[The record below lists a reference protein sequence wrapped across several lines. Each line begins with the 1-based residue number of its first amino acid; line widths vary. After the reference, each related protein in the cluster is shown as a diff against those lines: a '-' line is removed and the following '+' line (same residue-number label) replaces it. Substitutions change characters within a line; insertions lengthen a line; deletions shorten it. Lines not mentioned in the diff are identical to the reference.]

1 MNKKKLGRGLGEL
14 LGDDYQDTGK
24 VLDLSVDRIVPNPWQ
39 PRQDFDESS
48 LSSLSASIKKDGL
61 IQPVAVRQKKGSSSY
76 ELVTGER
83 RWRAAKMAGL
93 DTIPAIVLDYDDR
106 GMAEMALVENLQRK
120 DLNPVEEGMAYRK
133 LMDTYGLTQ
142 EEVSEKVGR
151 SRPYIANMLRLLD
164 LPEEVQDF
172 LSSGKL
178 TAGQARPLLGL
189 GSDAEK
195 ISLARRIVKE
205 GLSARQVEEL
215 ARAGKPKKAKEKEK
229 DPISEYLKAI
239 EEKMG
244 LSVGTKVRIRVGK
257 GKNAHRGTISISF
270 KNDEEFQRIA
280 GLLDSQGK

>member
-24 VLDLSVDRIVPNPWQ
+24 VLDLSVDRIVSNPWQ

-93 DTIPAIVLDYDDR
+93 VTIPAIVLDYDDR

-164 LPEEVQDF
+164 LPEEVQDL
-172 LSSGKL
+172 LSSEKL

-205 GLSARQVEEL
+205 GLSARQMEEL
-215 ARAGKPKKAKEKEK
+215 ARAGKPKKTKEK

>member
-24 VLDLSVDRIVPNPWQ
+24 VLDLSVDRIVSNPWQ

-93 DTIPAIVLDYDDR
+93 VTIPAIVLDYDDR

-164 LPEEVQDF
+164 LPEEVQDL
-172 LSSGKL
+172 LSSEKL

-205 GLSARQVEEL
+205 GLSARQVGEL
-215 ARAGKPKKAKEKEK
+215 ARAGKPKKTKEK

>member
-1 MNKKKLGRGLGEL
+1 MNTPTDIQIIHDGAG
-14 LGDDYQDTGK
+14 
-24 VLDLSVDRIVPNPWQ
+24 NPAFVVMPYAQWLKQ
-39 PRQDFDESS
+39 T
-48 LSSLSASIKKDGL
+48 SITAGL
-61 IQPVAVRQKKGSSSY
+61 IPNEVVGAVIEGGKTTARA
-76 ELVTGER
+76 
-83 RWRAAKMAGL
+83 WREYL
-93 DTIPAIVLDYDDR
+93 
-106 GMAEMALVENLQRK
+106 
-120 DLNPVEEGMAYRK
+120 
-133 LMDTYGLTQ
+133 GLTQ

-164 LPEEVQDF
+164 LPEEVQDL
-172 LSSGKL
+172 LSSEKL

-215 ARAGKPKKAKEKEK
+215 ARAGKPKKTKEK

>member
-93 DTIPAIVLDYDDR
+93 VTIPAIVLDYDDR

-164 LPEEVQDF
+164 LPEEVQDLLF
-172 LSSGKL
+172 SEKL

-215 ARAGKPKKAKEKEK
+215 ARAGKPKKTKEK

-280 GLLDSQGK
+280 ELLDSQGK

>member
-24 VLDLSVDRIVPNPWQ
+24 VLDLSVDRIVSNPWQ

-93 DTIPAIVLDYDDR
+93 VTIPAIVLDYDDR

-164 LPEEVQDF
+164 LPEEVQDL
-172 LSSGKL
+172 LSSEKL

-215 ARAGKPKKAKEKEK
+215 ARAGKPKKKKEK

>member
-24 VLDLSVDRIVPNPWQ
+24 VLGLSVDRIVSNPWQ

-93 DTIPAIVLDYDDR
+93 VTIPAIVLDYDDR

-164 LPEEVQDF
+164 LPEEVQDL
-172 LSSGKL
+172 LSSEKL

-215 ARAGKPKKAKEKEK
+215 ARAGKPKKTKEK

>member
-24 VLDLSVDRIVPNPWQ
+24 VLDLSVDRIVSNPWQ

-93 DTIPAIVLDYDDR
+93 VTIPAIVLDYDDR

-133 LMDTYGLTQ
+133 LIDTYGLTQ

-164 LPEEVQDF
+164 LPEEVQDL
-172 LSSGKL
+172 LSSEKL

-215 ARAGKPKKAKEKEK
+215 ARAGKPKKTKEK

>member
-24 VLDLSVDRIVPNPWQ
+24 VLDLSVDRIVSNPWQ

-93 DTIPAIVLDYDDR
+93 VTIPAIVLDYDDR

-164 LPEEVQDF
+164 LPEEVQDL
-172 LSSGKL
+172 LSSEKL

-215 ARAGKPKKAKEKEK
+215 ARAGKPKKTKEK

>member
-24 VLDLSVDRIVPNPWQ
+24 VLDLSVDRIVSNPWQ

-93 DTIPAIVLDYDDR
+93 VTIPAIVLDYDDR

-142 EEVSEKVGR
+142 EEVSEEVGR

-164 LPEEVQDF
+164 LPEEVQDL
-172 LSSGKL
+172 LSSEKL

-215 ARAGKPKKAKEKEK
+215 ARAGKPKKTKEK

>member
-24 VLDLSVDRIVPNPWQ
+24 VLDLSVDRIVSNPWQ

-93 DTIPAIVLDYDDR
+93 VTIPAIVLDYDNR

-164 LPEEVQDF
+164 LPEEVQDL
-172 LSSGKL
+172 LSSEKL

-215 ARAGKPKKAKEKEK
+215 ARAGKPKKTKEK

>member
-1 MNKKKLGRGLGEL
+1 
-14 LGDDYQDTGK
+14 
-24 VLDLSVDRIVPNPWQ
+24 
-39 PRQDFDESS
+39 
-48 LSSLSASIKKDGL
+48 
-61 IQPVAVRQKKGSSSY
+61 
-76 ELVTGER
+76 
-83 RWRAAKMAGL
+83 MAGL
-93 DTIPAIVLDYDDR
+93 VTIPAIVLDYDDR

-164 LPEEVQDF
+164 LPEEVQDL
-172 LSSGKL
+172 LSSEKL

-280 GLLDSQGK
+280 ELLDSQGK

>member
-24 VLDLSVDRIVPNPWQ
+24 VLDLSVDRIVSNPWQ

-93 DTIPAIVLDYDDR
+93 VTIPAIVLDYDDR

-164 LPEEVQDF
+164 LPEEVQDL
-172 LSSGKL
+172 LSSEKL

-215 ARAGKPKKAKEKEK
+215 ARAGKPKKTKEK

-244 LSVGTKVRIRVGK
+244 LSVGTKVRICVGK

>member
-1 MNKKKLGRGLGEL
+1 MGRGLGEL

-24 VLDLSVDRIVPNPWQ
+24 VLDLSVDRIVSNPWQ

-93 DTIPAIVLDYDDR
+93 VTIPAIVLDYDDR

-142 EEVSEKVGR
+142 EEVSEK
-151 SRPYIANMLRLLD
+151 
-164 LPEEVQDF
+164 
-172 LSSGKL
+172 
-178 TAGQARPLLGL
+178 
-189 GSDAEK
+189 
-195 ISLARRIVKE
+195 
-205 GLSARQVEEL
+205 
-215 ARAGKPKKAKEKEK
+215 
-229 DPISEYLKAI
+229 
-239 EEKMG
+239 
-244 LSVGTKVRIRVGK
+244 
-257 GKNAHRGTISISF
+257 
-270 KNDEEFQRIA
+270 
-280 GLLDSQGK
+280 

>member
-24 VLDLSVDRIVPNPWQ
+24 VLDLSVDRIVSNPWR

-93 DTIPAIVLDYDDR
+93 VTIPAIVLDYDDR

-151 SRPYIANMLRLLD
+151 SRPYIATMLRLLD
-164 LPEEVQDF
+164 LPEEVQDL
-172 LSSGKL
+172 LSSEKL

-215 ARAGKPKKAKEKEK
+215 ARAGKPKKTKEK

>member
-24 VLDLSVDRIVPNPWQ
+24 VLDLSVDRIVSNPWQ

-61 IQPVAVRQKKGSSSY
+61 IQPVVVRQKKGSSSY

-93 DTIPAIVLDYDDR
+93 VTIPAIVLDYDDR

-164 LPEEVQDF
+164 LPEEVQDL
-172 LSSGKL
+172 LSSEKL

-215 ARAGKPKKAKEKEK
+215 ARAGKPKKTKEK

>member
-1 MNKKKLGRGLGEL
+1 MGRGLGEL

-24 VLDLSVDRIVPNPWQ
+24 VLDLSVDRIVSNPWQ

-93 DTIPAIVLDYDDR
+93 VTIPAIVLDYDDR

-164 LPEEVQDF
+164 LPEEVQDL
-172 LSSGKL
+172 LSSEKL

-215 ARAGKPKKAKEKEK
+215 ARAGKPKKTKEK

>member
-24 VLDLSVDRIVPNPWQ
+24 VLDLSVDRIVSNPWQ

-93 DTIPAIVLDYDDR
+93 VTIPAIVLDYDDR
-106 GMAEMALVENLQRK
+106 GMVEMALVENLQRK

-164 LPEEVQDF
+164 LPEEVQDL
-172 LSSGKL
+172 LSSEKL

-215 ARAGKPKKAKEKEK
+215 ARAGKPKKTKEK

>member
-1 MNKKKLGRGLGEL
+1 VNKKKLGRGLGEL

-24 VLDLSVDRIVPNPWQ
+24 VLNLSVDRIVPNPWQ
-39 PRQDFDESS
+39 PRQDFDEES
-48 LSSLSASIKKDGL
+48 LASLSASIKKDGL
-61 IQPVAVRQKKGSSSY
+61 IQPVAVRDKGHSSY
-76 ELVTGER
+76 ELITGER

-93 DTIPAIVLDYDDR
+93 ATIPAIVLDYDDR

-151 SRPYIANMLRLLD
+151 SRPYIANMIRLLE
-164 LPEEVQDF
+164 LPEEVRNL
-172 LSSGKL
+172 LSAGKL
-178 TAGQARPLLGL
+178 TAGQARPLLSL

-195 ISLARRIVKE
+195 VSLARRIVSE
-205 GLSARQVEEL
+205 GLSARRVEEL
-215 ARAGKPKKAKEKEK
+215 VRAGKPKKVEKK
-229 DPISEYLKAI
+229 DPVSEYLKAI

-257 GKNAHRGTISISF
+257 GKNAHKGTISISF

-280 GLLDSQGK
+280 ELLDSQGK